1 VNTTRRKP
9 QIPSQGA
16 ALHRPPGGRHRRAGK
31 DAAPF
36 RRRILCSAVMLA
48 LLLLFAGAAG
58 CRPRQSHIP
67 LIGIVLKDTTNP
79 KFQDI
84 EKGARKGARE
94 DNAEI
99 LVLAPEQRDPQKQL
113 QIVYDLID
121 MKVDALCIA
130 PEGPDG
136 CIPGIAKATSLKI
149 PVILVESDIDREK
162 AKKAHAEITALVM
175 GDNLKG
181 GEMAARYIA
190 RKTGGRGTVAIMEGR
205 PVSLTGRDKK
215 EGFMRIIKE
224 SQEIKV
230 VATSPGFYKRSRGF
244 DIGLGLV
251 KEHPGLKGVFAFN
264 DAMAIGVSDAFIIS
278 GWEGKCVIVGFDGT
292 EEGKRAIRE
301 GRIEASLTNNPFQMG
316 KQSIKFALMAAR
328 GEKVPP
334 LTLIKTDLITRESLL
349 LPFE

>member
-1 VNTTRRKP
+1 MQCRKRT
-9 QIPSQGA
+9 ITHRLNILSGA
-16 ALHRPPGGRHRRAGK
+16 
-31 DAAPF
+31 
-36 RRRILCSAVMLA
+36 IVLA
-48 LLLLFAGAAG
+48 LLVLCAATGG
-58 CRPRQSHIP
+58 CKTKQSSIP

-84 EKGARKGARE
+84 EKGARKAARE
-94 DNAEI
+94 ENAEI

-113 QIVYDLID
+113 QIIYDLID

-162 AKKAHAEITALVM
+162 ARKAHADINAIVM
-175 GDNLKG
+175 GDNVRG

-190 RKTGGRGTVAIMEGR
+190 RKIGGKGTIAVMEGR

-215 EGFMRIIKE
+215 EGFVKIAKDLP
-224 SQEIKV
+224 EIKMIS
-230 VATSPGFYKRSRGF
+230 TPPGYYKRSRGF
-244 DIGLGLV
+244 DIGIALV
-251 KEHPGLKGVFAFN
+251 REHPDLKGIFAFN

-292 EEGKRAIRE
+292 EEGRRAIKE

-316 KQSIKFALMAAR
+316 KLSIKYALMAAKK
-328 GEKVPP
+328 EKVPP